1 MKDCVFIVCVT
12 ILILA
17 LIGEPDLIDSISS
30 RIVNDGASQCK
41 Q

>member
-17 LIGEPDLIDSISS
+17 LIGEPDLIDSISN
-30 RIVNDGASQCK
+30 RIANDGAYQCK